1 MIFEDSRNALY
12 CDPNAFI
19 QKYDKQEKCEPK
31 KVIFQEPYESLPAF
45 YIDNNF
51 KKHDCNYCERN
62 DKHNFKSQNNS
73 NIDCN
78 NHCKQENL
86 NGQCYHD
93 FNCNHNVS
101 SKQKGSGFDLKSLL
115 PLLGIFNKSGG
126 TDFSQIVGLLNN
138 NTQKDNNSNP
148 MTIISSLLSNGG
160 LGNILNIFKG
170 GQKTKSTKKE
180 LKTTDFEIKNY
191 TRVE

>member
-19 QKYDKQEKCEPK
+19 QRYNKKEKCEPK
-31 KVIFQEPYESLPAF
+31 KVIFQEPYESMPAF

-51 KKHDCNYCERN
+51 IKHDCNYCEGN
-62 DKHNFKSQNNS
+62 DKHNLKSQNNS
-73 NIDCN
+73 HNDRKN
-78 NHCKQENL
+78 NCKQDNSH
-86 NGQCYHD
+86 NQCWHD
-93 FNCNHNVS
+93 CNCNHDVFL
-101 SKQKGSGFDLKSLL
+101 KQKGFGFDLKSLL

-126 TDFSQIVGLLNN
+126 ADFSQIVGLLNN

-148 MTIISSLLSNGG
+148 MAMISSLLSNGG

-170 GQKTKSTKKE
+170 GQKTKSEKKE

-191 TRVE
+191 TRVD